1 MATPDKPEASG
12 DSTDRSPLDGIEDA
26 EVMAGPDRAETP
38 QSPDNLLETQELPAS
53 DAIPE
58 PAPWAAAE
66 ARLAELTGRV
76 AAAERAA
83 AARPEPEPARGGT
96 PLPGIVGGLIAAAI
110 GFGAAQIVP
119 QGWPIG
125 DTTDLRAT
133 VATQGTQL
141 ADLGAQVA
149 ALPAP
154 QPPPDMAPVEAQLAA
169 LADRVAA
176 AEAALAAL
184 PAPPDPAP
192 QIAALEA
199 RIAEVDPAPALDA
212 MRQALAAFEARIAT
226 VEAMPPGTVVE
237 GADPAA
243 TLAVQQALTALQGR
257 LAALE
262 AAPPQGGADPAALAA
277 LQDQVTAL
285 RADLSAQDAAAAAA
299 VADVTAAAETAR
311 AALAEAEAEAARLKD
326 AASAATQAAAAE
338 AALGR
343 LTAALETGA
352 PFTTAA
358 DDLAAAGHSLPPALA
373 DHAATGLPTL
383 AALQDSFPDAARAAL
398 DAALKA
404 GMDGSAGE
412 RIAAFLRT
420 QVGVRS
426 LEPREG
432 DDPDAVLSRAEAAL
446 AAGDLDGALAETAA
460 LPEAGLA
467 AMAGWVAQATLR
479 RDAGAALADLTAAV
493 GG

>member
-1 MATPDKPEASG
+1 
-12 DSTDRSPLDGIEDA
+12 
-26 EVMAGPDRAETP
+26 
-38 QSPDNLLETQELPAS
+38 
-53 DAIPE
+53 
-58 PAPWAAAE
+58 
-66 ARLAELTGRV
+66 
-76 AAAERAA
+76 
-83 AARPEPEPARGGT
+83 
-96 PLPGIVGGLIAAAI
+96 
-110 GFGAAQIVP
+110 
-119 QGWPIG
+119 
-125 DTTDLRAT
+125 
-133 VATQGTQL
+133 
-141 ADLGAQVA
+141 
-149 ALPAP
+149 
-154 QPPPDMAPVEAQLAA
+154 LAA

-176 AEAALAAL
+176 AESALAAL
-184 PAPPDPAP
+184 PAPTDPAP

-199 RIAEVDPAPALDA
+199 RIAGLDSAPALDE
-212 MRQALAAFEARIAT
+212 MRQALAALEARIAT

-243 TLAVQQALTALQGR
+243 TLALQQAMTALQGR

-277 LQDQVTAL
+277 LQDEVTAL
-285 RADLSAQDAAAAAA
+285 RASLSAQDAAAAAA
-299 VADVTAAAETAR
+299 VADVTAAAEAAR

-326 AASAATQAAAAE
+326 AASAATRAAAAE

-343 LTAALETGA
+343 LAAALETGA

-358 DDLAAAGHSLPPALA
+358 DDLAKAGQSLPPALA

-404 GMDGSAGE
+404 GMNGSTGE

-479 RDAGAALADLTAAV
+479 RDAGAALAALTAAV